1 MLEAA
6 SRVGDQALLACLKII
21 VAVRRSADIVASEE
35 ARLLHQSGL
44 LHGHRLWLEFGMHVG
59 WAVEGAIGSHAKV
72 DACYM
77 SPHVDLAARLQRL
90 TSSYGTQLL
99 MSGSFYK
106 LLSHNVR
113 GLCRKVDSI
122 LLPPSQTALV
132 NAAAAAAPDADHDAA
147 AGVEATH
154 NDATSAAAA
163 HAVPMSLYTFDTFDW
178 PAAVPQPLVRGDL
191 LSVGA
196 DGSKA
201 ASSRIIATRVLSR
214 GGAGGAGGGGGGAG
228 GGGDASG
235 GGGGGGTPGASGDG
249 GGTVPSACVGI
260 PTLAALG
267 TCRILD
273 ADVFNGDRAP
283 MPDRERCIS
292 LLGEAD
298 IIEHPVVVGSFRDTL
313 FDDDPQLAALR
324 LIYTTPEF
332 RSHQEDAME
341 AYVHGDWP
349 AARSH
354 FTAAVGALLAA
365 GGTRPAPGAN
375 PVTADAPSAAVW
387 RYMEAHDFVA
397 PPWWQGRRPWADSA
411 EVQARARRE

>member
-1 MLEAA
+1 
-6 SRVGDQALLACLKII
+6 
-21 VAVRRSADIVASEE
+21 
-35 ARLLHQSGL
+35 
-44 LHGHRLWLEFGMHVG
+44 
-59 WAVEGAIGSHAKV
+59 
-72 DACYM
+72 
-77 SPHVDLAARLQRL
+77 
-90 TSSYGTQLL
+90 
-99 MSGSFYK
+99 
-106 LLSHNVR
+106 
-113 GLCRKVDSI
+113 
-122 LLPPSQTALV
+122 
-132 NAAAAAAPDADHDAA
+132 
-147 AGVEATH
+147 
-154 NDATSAAAA
+154 
-163 HAVPMSLYTFDTFDW
+163 
-178 PAAVPQPLVRGDL
+178 
-191 LSVGA
+191 
-196 DGSKA
+196 
-201 ASSRIIATRVLSR
+201 
-214 GGAGGAGGGGGGAG
+214 
-228 GGGDASG
+228 
-235 GGGGGGTPGASGDG
+235 
-249 GGTVPSACVGI
+249 
-260 PTLAALG
+260 
-267 TCRILD
+267 
-273 ADVFNGDRAP
+273 